1 MVSWIRGEPKLIP
14 IKQKKHSSQTSHS
27 MNFFNLFKMQFYL
40 FIFGEL
46 YLSEP
51 RFVCIAMRAG
61 VTNRFGCYCR
71 PNENKSWNTAFTFR
85 TDTGLRSGL
94 LADLVWLAGWLC
106 IGSVSC
112 TNLCEFCN
120 LNSAGHSVVLSLSG
134 AVLNDMESGCNSGQ
148 PPTLPCSYIIYAI
161 NSRIAII
168 RLTYNSNIHFYY
180 FQFTDHYHIDIH
192 NWQCVFVISTATLS
206 LSIYPHI

>member
-94 LADLVWLAGWLC
+94 LADLVWLAGFA
-106 IGSVSC
+106 SD
-112 TNLCEFCN
+112 
-120 LNSAGHSVVLSLSG
+120 LSLAQIS
-134 AVLNDMESGCNSGQ
+134 VN
-148 PPTLPCSYIIYAI
+148 
-161 NSRIAII
+161 
-168 RLTYNSNIHFYY
+168 
-180 FQFTDHYHIDIH
+180 
-192 NWQCVFVISTATLS
+192 FVISTQLAILSSCLS
-206 LSIYPHI
+206 LVLCWMTWRLAVIVVSLQRSPAHT